1 MSWGKCTMIYQLAG
15 NIQRNLQSMIKFDL
29 EQAMTALRWSIGRL
43 YRYLIFILAARW
55 GEKSKTNT
63 DGFNP
68 CKETRY

>member
-1 MSWGKCTMIYQLAG
+1 
-15 NIQRNLQSMIKFDL
+15 MIKFDL